1 MQRLTPMVNVGCFQG
16 VTPSILKSIL
26 DYKSHL
32 ISDAEIRI
40 TDFDALRNSLTDCE
54 TKPIEYDEKEEK
66 DNKDNNKEDEQRNKT
81 MDLSSPIITEEL
93 GINQ

>member
-26 DYKSHL
+26 DYRSHL
-32 ISDAEIRI
+32 ISDADIRI
-40 TDFDALRNSLTDCE
+40 TDFDALRNSINDCE
-54 TKPIEYDEKEEK
+54 TKPIEYDEKEKEE
-66 DNKDNNKEDEQRNKT
+66 KDNNKEDEQRNQT
-81 MDLSSPIITEEL
+81 VDLSSPIVSKEL

>member
-26 DYKSHL
+26 DYRSHL
-32 ISDAEIRI
+32 ISDADIRI
-40 TDFDALRNSLTDCE
+40 TDFDAMRNSINDCE
-54 TKPIEYDEKEEK
+54 TKPIEYDEKEKEE
-66 DNKDNNKEDEQRNKT
+66 KDNNKEDEQRNT
-81 MDLSSPIITEEL
+81 TVDLSSPIVSKEL